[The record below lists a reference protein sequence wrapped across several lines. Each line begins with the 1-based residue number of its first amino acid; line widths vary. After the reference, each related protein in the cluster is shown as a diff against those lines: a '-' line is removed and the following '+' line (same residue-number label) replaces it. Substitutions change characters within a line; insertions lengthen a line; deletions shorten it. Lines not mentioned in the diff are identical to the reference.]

1 MPIEQSSK
9 TIIFEQFSPGVN
21 YVTNKPTDRLDF
33 MLRRNPDD
41 KLLKE
46 IEETLGVS
54 SYEEFLKKFK
64 PVIYEKQ
71 VGNPDTGEMSFEYS
85 LDMPA
90 EPFVEIDIT
99 NQKFYEIANKIYDQ
113 KNSSGESNLEFRYD
127 EILEVLTPKKSITEA
142 KNMRR
147 QLEYNMNKALEYEE
161 DPDSDEY
168 AEFADEVT
176 KIRRKIINKYGNGS
190 LSTMLVLAMGDNQ
203 AKLDYIEKHE
213 LQLGMNDSDIVS
225 NTRLLPCNASFDEDG
240 NIKITPVQNIASSN
254 SDTKRLTTSKQ
265 VLLETLS
272 MDIDECTSDNIR
284 NSSFAKNA
292 ILTTFSG
299 MDVNGETTSQT
310 SLMELDKEELIY
322 KRDEYNKLYKTIQE
336 GFAEQMISIVE
347 KFLNVRAF
355 FDHAGVKN
363 KRTETKVII
372 ANCNITDLMEDEE
385 KRGFFRNYLERLG
398 NQSGNEKLWNMIV
411 PALHDKDFLDPGKTK
426 ASLRGS
432 LNESVNAK
440 ATEADGLVTF
450 NAFKSFM
457 KMIEEIKIP
466 VFTFFNFKGNEKTSF
481 GSISNKVDII
491 NEFKEKCRQIP
502 DSVKPYSVFCY
513 PNFTVKSRSAGKFN
527 FGKVSNMNGDG
538 DKDISIKFPG
548 IYIDASYVAC
558 GMMMASQCNDYLD
571 KTGFNVNKG
580 DDAYPPVR
588 FDFEDEF
595 KIKTKTVAL
604 RDKIITKM
612 NRESGY
618 SMSDD
623 VLNAI
628 RENGGFGFCF
638 SCEEHTDSDGKT
650 VQNAY
655 VLKAR
660 TLSLENKEDGS
671 YYRPIYQSMVKVFL
685 KMMYKINGESNMKNL
700 INKWNTVATKKY
712 INNVLRDDDSMTMT
726 ITNEGGKKV
735 AHIDMTYKDVNDVYE
750 VVID

>member
-1 MPIEQSSK
+1 MPIEQSSR

-21 YVTNKPTDRLDF
+21 YVTGKPTDRLDF
-33 MLRRNPDD
+33 MLRKNPDD

-71 VGNPDTGEMSFEYS
+71 VGNPDTGDISFEYS
-85 LDMPA
+85 LDMPPA
-90 EPFVEIDIT
+90 PFFEIDIT

-113 KNSSGESNLEFRYD
+113 KNSSGESNLDFRYD
-127 EILEVLTPKKSITEA
+127 EILEVLTPKKLIREM

-147 QLEYNMNKALEYEE
+147 QLEYKINKALEYEE
-161 DPDSDEY
+161 EDPDSDEF
-168 AEFADEVT
+168 AEYADEVE

-190 LSTMLVLAMGDNQ
+190 MSGMIMLAMGDNQ
-203 AKLDYIEKHE
+203 TKLDYIERHE
-213 LQLGMNDSDIVS
+213 LQLGMKDSDIVS
-225 NTRLLPCNASFDEDG
+225 ETKLIPCDTTFDEDG
-240 NIKITPVQNIASSN
+240 NIKIIPAEITGSSGR
-254 SDTKRLTTSKQ
+254 DTKRLTSSKQ
-265 VLLETLS
+265 FLLETLTV
-272 MDIDECTSDNIR
+272 DIDECADDKIKQ
-284 NSSFAKNA
+284 SSFARNT
-292 ILTTFSG
+292 ILSTFIG
-299 MDVNGETTSQT
+299 LDVNGSTALT
-310 SLMELDKEELIY
+310 ELNKEELII
-322 KRDEYNKLYKTIQE
+322 KRDQYNRYYKKMQE
-336 GFAEQMISIVE
+336 GFAEQMIALVE

-363 KRTETKVII
+363 KNTETKVII
-372 ANCNITDLMEDEE
+372 ANCNITDLMENEE
-385 KRGFFRNYLERLG
+385 TKSFFRNYLERLG

-411 PALHDKDFLDPGKTK
+411 PALHDSDFLDPGRKK
-426 ASLRGS
+426 ASLRSS
-432 LNESVNAK
+432 LKATMNVNAME
-440 ATEADGLVTF
+440 TDGLVTF
-450 NAFKSFM
+450 NAFKNFM

-481 GSISNKVDII
+481 GSISNNVDII
-491 NEFKEKCRQIP
+491 NEFKEKCSKIP
-502 DSVKPYSVFCY
+502 EGVKPYSVFCY
-513 PNFTVKSRSAGKFN
+513 PNFTVKSRSAGKIN
-527 FGKVSNMNGDG
+527 FGKVSGDNG

-558 GMMMASQCNDYLD
+558 GMMIASQCNDYLE

-580 DDAYPPVR
+580 DAYPPVR

-595 KIKTKTVAL
+595 NIKTKTVAL

-623 VLNAI
+623 VVNAI

-660 TLSLENKEDGS
+660 TLSLENKDDGS

-685 KMMYKINGESNMKNL
+685 KMMYKINGETNMKNL

-712 INNVLRDDDSMTMT
+712 INNVLREADSMTMT
-726 ITNEGGKKV
+726 INNEGGKKV
-735 AHIDMTYKDVNDVYE
+735 AHIDITYKDISDVYE